1 MASATLTSKGQVTIP
16 KEIRDYLH
24 LYPGDQIDYVVEKNG
39 TVTIHAATIN
49 VMQLKGILKSKISK
63 AVSIKDMEDAI
74 VKGATGAKR

>member
-1 MASATLTSKGQVTIP
+1 MTSATLTSKGQVTIP
-16 KEIRDYLH
+16 KDIRDYLH
-24 LYPGDQIDYVVEKNG
+24 LHPGDQIDYVVEKNG